1 MNTGRLYISDG
12 QGNEVNLL
20 DAGAVHASGW
30 VPKFP
35 ELKGGG
41 DYIETFFLEGR
52 ELAQARA
59 DNIVEEIP
67 LYVKGGDAD
76 QVAGLQQKIV
86 ELGNT
91 LRNYYIR
98 AGRHYTPVHL
108 AWREF
113 GSSNT
118 QYSLLKNYTILP
130 RREAFAHEMKGTM
143 SAGAVWVGTLFLER
157 EPYWRDYPPG
167 EIPGAF
173 AVTQPQAPS
182 SLTEN
187 YIVNARET
195 ASLTH
200 IYRFDSSAGTYSAN
214 LITSTAFEYF
224 PNPAGNGDILYIGS
238 TAQQFRDVV
247 FHIANRRSGT
257 ATLVWEFWNGAAWT
271 AFVEADEFTDG
282 TDKFNGQ
289 FADGEG
295 TNPGD
300 LYVKIIVATGWINT
314 TLTPAP
320 SGNPNAY
327 WIRCRISAFT
337 DMPVVPTQSTR
348 VVYNTRE
355 PRVTIPN
362 TALNGD
368 LPAMLLMYFNNKGV
382 TVDDNMSIAQIL
394 VGAKSRG
401 LSNFV
406 SHLNFGGCN
415 PTGWTI
421 NDDGATVTAPVDAFS
436 PCGRRRQVSF
446 NPTTAL
452 TQRVWFNLPFPYA
465 QDFIGTY
472 RVFLRCNQVTGSV
485 GEVQVQFQAV
495 MNEITIGADGAT
507 HKSPIKKLQ
516 RVAAVPQ
523 TSAEIVDF
531 GLLTIPFLPHGRGIA
546 EPQAQDTLVTEI
558 DLVIFAGAASTTPAL
573 YLYDLILMPVDE
585 MFCSVE
591 VPRLGGS
598 VEQTL
603 QQDNALLVDAG
614 LAETGAQLVTSWG
627 NTFGDTTY
635 IAMQWHY
642 TTPPPELEPDRE
654 TALYFI
660 LNSNGI
666 TPGLSRPGQGCMCEL
681 RAHQRWLQLRGSE

>member
-12 QGNEVNLL
+12 QGTEINLL
-20 DAGAVHASGW
+20 DPGAVHASGW

-157 EPYWRDYPPG
+157 EPHWRDYPPG
-167 EIPGAF
+167 DIPDAF

-187 YIVNARET
+187 YIVNSRET

-200 IYRFDSSAGTYSAN
+200 IYRFDNSAGTYSAN
-214 LITSTAFEYF
+214 LIASTSFEYF
-224 PNPAGNGDILYIGS
+224 PNPAGDEDILYIGS
-238 TAQQFRDVV
+238 TAGRFRDVV
-247 FHIANRRSGT
+247 FHIGTHRTGT
-257 ATLVWEFWNGAAWT
+257 ATLVWEFWSGAAWT
-271 AFVEADEFTDG
+271 AFVESSEFTD
-282 TDKFNGQ
+282 TTNKFTQ
-289 FADGEG
+289 
-295 TNPGD
+295 PGGSVTTHAF
-300 LYVKIIVATGWINT
+300 YVKIVVSTGWATTSINGVT
-314 TLTPAP
+314 
-320 SGNPNAY
+320 AY
-327 WIRCRISAFT
+327 WIRCRINTFT
-337 DMPVVPTQSTR
+337 DMPGVPAQSTR

-355 PRVTIPN
+355 PRITIAS
-362 TALNGD
+362 TALKGD
-368 LPAMLLMYFNNKGV
+368 LAALLLMYFNNKGIV
-382 TVDDNMSIAQIL
+382 TADTQGIAQIL

-406 SHLNFGGCN
+406 SHLNWGGCN

-421 NDDGATVTAPVDAFS
+421 NDEGASVTTATDSFS
-436 PCGRRRQVSF
+436 PCGIRRQIDF
-446 NPTTAL
+446 ANTAL
-452 TQRVWFNLPFPYA
+452 IARTWFNLQFPYV

-472 RVFLRCNQVTGSV
+472 RVFLRCNQLGGSV
-485 GEVQVQFQAV
+485 GDVQVQLQV
-495 MNEITIGADGAT
+495 VLNNITIGADGAT
-507 HKSPIKKLQ
+507 HKSVIKKLQ
-516 RVAAVPQ
+516 RGADTPQ
-523 TSAEIVDF
+523 TSAEVVDF

-546 EPQAQDTLVTEI
+546 EPQAQDTLISEI
-558 DLVIFAGAASTTPAL
+558 DLVIFAGSASSTPDL

-598 VEQTL
+598 VEQGL

-614 LAETGAQLVTSWG
+614 LAETGAQLVTAWE

-635 IAMQWHY
+635 IAMQWYY
-642 TTPPPELEPDRE
+642 TTPPPELEPDQE
-654 TALYFI
+654 TALYFL
-660 LNSNGI
+660 LNANGI
-666 TPGLSRPGQGCMCEL
+666 AAGISRPGQGCMFEL